1 MNLILG
7 FSQNSE
13 LIVLS
18 KNDTLKSS
26 DFDFLLKT
34 KDHFMKFNDS
44 HKLLYDNLL
53 VENNDIVSL
62 LLIHKND
69 TLNFKLTKRQF
80 WTFEKENSEYKS
92 LKFTAGHNDKSEENF
107 DIKYLKRNKSDIV
120 INLIDKNFKKVFS
133 EFAIELENPN
143 GKYDEEFTSKY
154 KIRKRN
160 KKFRKKKKELKKHF
174 KKTDFI
180 TLAFGNNIIFE
191 QITKAN
197 NG

>member
-26 DFDFLLKT
+26 DFDFLIKT
-34 KDHFMKFNDS
+34 KDHFIKFNDS

-80 WTFEKENSEYKS
+80 WTFEKENSEF
-92 LKFTAGHNDKSEENF
+92 LK
-107 DIKYLKRNKSDIV
+107 I
-120 INLIDKNFKKVFS
+120 ID
-133 EFAIELENPN
+133 ERERELRELENTISD
-143 GKYDEEFTSKY
+143 K
-154 KIRKRN
+154 
-160 KKFRKKKKELKKHF
+160 LC
-174 KKTDFI
+174 
-180 TLAFGNNIIFE
+180 
-191 QITKAN
+191 
-197 NG
+197 